1 MTAIAAVLALTSTPL
16 SAQETTTPPDPVSET
31 PADPPPV
38 ADPLAPEP
46 AEPAA
51 AEPEASEAAPAET
64 AAPATTRRAASRAR
78 ATTTNRAPSEPVR
91 SAAPA
96 SAPPA
101 ADPVAETM
109 PAPPPVAAPVAE
121 APAPPIAEPAP
132 ASNDILAENALPLAA
147 AGGLGL
153 LALAGIGLAARSRRR
168 RREREHF
175 QANQQY
181 LDEHAAEPTPEPEPV
196 RNDPSFIR
204 PANPVVGVAAPV
216 AAVKTDAPRTRLPE
230 DFDLSRFGPHVRAAY
245 QGPTA
250 DNPSLSLKY
259 RLRRAAAMDQ
269 RAKLEGQARPQV
281 EAPARR
287 PEPARQQPAW
297 ASNDEGFMLRRAGG
311 GQRSKPANVT
321 TRH

>member
-1 MTAIAAVLALTSTPL
+1 MTAIAAVLALTSTSL

-46 AEPAA
+46 AEP
-51 AEPEASEAAPAET
+51 EASEAAPAET

-78 ATTTNRAPSEPVR
+78 AATTNRAPSVPAR

-168 RREREHF
+168 RREMEHF

-181 LDEHAAEPTPEPEPV
+181 LDEHVAEPEPTPEPV

-216 AAVKTDAPRTRLPE
+216 AAAKTDVPRTKLPE

-259 RLRRAAAMDQ
+259 RLRRAAAMDK
-269 RAKLEGQARPQV
+269 RAELEGQARPQV

-287 PEPARQQPAW
+287 PEPARQPAW

-311 GQRSKPANVT
+311 GQRSRPANVT